1 MKCDCIFVSTRATT
15 DCYGNPNGNATD
27 DLCGVCEGNNSTC
40 ATDSPTDSP
49 TETPTDSPTETPT
62 AQPFCSAD
70 TYEFCSAQSNRCAK
84 KSPRGSWIYD
94 LCPSMCCAENP
105 NCRCSRRRARQ
116 LAGEEAAY
124 DVAYEIEL
132 LTAAAPAL
140 VANLENVTAFGAT
153 LVAELKK
160 VDVFTADPAITAV
173 ASPDVVYVEETEPP
187 TDPSIL
193 SSCDARASLSALL
206 SLLSCALL
214 LLYPHW

>member
-1 MKCDCIFVSTRATT
+1 MVQASVLITSSIDLTT
-15 DCYGNPNGNATD
+15 DDNKAVITSSVAAAA
-27 DLCGVCEGNNSTC
+27 GV
-40 ATDSPTDSP
+40 DV
-49 TETPTDSPTETPT
+49 T
-62 AQPFCSAD
+62 AVTSLTVTKQQMP
-70 TYEFCSAQSNRCAK
+70 
-84 KSPRGSWIYD
+84 
-94 LCPSMCCAENP
+94 
-105 NCRCSRRRARQ
+105 SRRRARQ